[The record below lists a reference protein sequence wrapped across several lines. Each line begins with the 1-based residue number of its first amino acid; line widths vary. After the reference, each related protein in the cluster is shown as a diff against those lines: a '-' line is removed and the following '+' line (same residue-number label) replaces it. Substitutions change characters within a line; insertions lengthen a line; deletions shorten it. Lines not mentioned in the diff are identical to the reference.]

1 MILIKQ
7 KNSIIINKK
16 LFYFVILSNC
26 MSFIEIINTDLNIGN
41 KNILK
46 NINFSISKGEMI
58 FLIGR
63 TGSGKTTFINSIF
76 GNLEIEKSEKFN
88 VLDYDLKK
96 ISENQIPFLRR
107 KIGFVFQDFK
117 LLNDRSIY
125 DNLEFVLKSTG
136 NNDKKNINE
145 KIQRV
150 LKLVGINS
158 SLDKFPSQL
167 SGGEQQR
174 VAIARSVLNNP
185 ELIIADEPTGNLDPE
200 TSLEIIEL
208 FQRLNKIG
216 TSMIIATHDYN
227 LILKLKGKVFKC
239 EDGKFFEVKRK

>member
-1 MILIKQ
+1 
-7 KNSIIINKK
+7 
-16 LFYFVILSNC
+16 
-26 MSFIEIINTDLNIGN
+26 MSVVEIINTDLNIAN

-46 NINFSISKGEMI
+46 NISFSISEGEMV

-76 GNLEIEKSEKFN
+76 GNLEIEKSDKFN
-88 VLDYDLKK
+88 VLNYDLKK

-125 DNLEFVLKSTG
+125 DNLGFVLKSTG
-136 NNDKKNINE
+136 INDKEEINK

-158 SLDKFPSQL
+158 SLDKFPNQL

-216 TSMIIATHDYN
+216 TSIIIATHDYN
-227 LILKLKGKVFKC
+227 LILKLKGKVYKC
-239 EDGKFFEVKRK
+239 EDGMFFEVKRK

>member
-1 MILIKQ
+1 MPI
-7 KNSIIINKK
+7 
-16 LFYFVILSNC
+16 V
-26 MSFIEIINTDLNIGN
+26 
-41 KNILK
+41 NILNTNLQIDQK
-46 NINFSISKGEMI
+46 KILENVNFELKEGDLK
-58 FLIGR
+58 FLIGK

-76 GNLEIEKSEKFN
+76 GNLEIKNSDKFE
-88 VLDYDLKK
+88 VLGFDLKNLNEK
-96 ISENQIPFLRR
+96 DIPYLRR

-125 DNLEFVLKSTG
+125 DNLEFVLKATG
-136 NNDKKNINE
+136 NNNKEEIDQ

-150 LKLVGINS
+150 LKLVSINN
-158 SLDKFPSQL
+158 SLDKFPNEL

-174 VAIARSVLNNP
+174 VAIARSILNNP

-208 FQRLNKIG
+208 FERLNKFG

-227 LILKLKGKVFKC
+227 LIQKLKGKVYKC

>member
-1 MILIKQ
+1 MKV
-7 KNSIIINKK
+7 KW
-16 LFYFVILSNC
+16 F
-26 MSFIEIINTDLNIGN
+26 
-41 KNILK
+41 
-46 NINFSISKGEMI
+46 
-58 FLIGR
+58 FLLVR

-76 GNLEIEKSEKFN
+76 GNLEIEKSDKFN
-88 VLDYDLKK
+88 VLNYDLKK

-136 NNDKKNINE
+136 NNDKEEINK

-150 LKLVGINS
+150 LKLVGINT
-158 SLDKFPSQL
+158 SLDKFPNQL

-227 LILKLKGKVFKC
+227 LILKLKGKVYKC

>member
-1 MILIKQ
+1 MPI
-7 KNSIIINKK
+7 
-16 LFYFVILSNC
+16 V
-26 MSFIEIINTDLNIGN
+26 
-41 KNILK
+41 NILNTNLQIDQK
-46 NINFSISKGEMI
+46 KILENVNFELKEGDLK
-58 FLIGR
+58 FLIGK

-76 GNLEIEKSEKFN
+76 GNLEIKNSDKFE
-88 VLDYDLKK
+88 VLGFDLKNLNEK
-96 ISENQIPFLRR
+96 EIPNLRR

-125 DNLEFVLKSTG
+125 DNLEFVLKATG
-136 NNDKKNINE
+136 NNNKEEIDE

-150 LKLVGINS
+150 LKLVGINN
-158 SLDKFPSQL
+158 SLDKLPNEL

-174 VAIARSVLNNP
+174 VAIARSILNNP

-208 FQRLNKIG
+208 FERLNKFG

-227 LILKLKGKVFKC
+227 LIQKLKGKVYKC

>member
-1 MILIKQ
+1 
-7 KNSIIINKK
+7 
-16 LFYFVILSNC
+16 
-26 MSFIEIINTDLNIGN
+26 MSVVEIISTDLNIGN

-46 NINFSISKGEMI
+46 NISFSISEGEMV
-58 FLIGR
+58 FLIGK

-76 GNLEIEKSEKFN
+76 GNLEIEKSNKFN
-88 VLDYDLKK
+88 VLNYDLKR

-136 NNDKKNINE
+136 NNDKKNISE

-150 LKLVGINS
+150 LKLVGINT
-158 SLDKFPSQL
+158 SLDKFPNQL

-174 VAIARSVLNNP
+174 VAIARSLLNNP

-227 LILKLKGKVFKC
+227 LILKLKGKVYKC
-239 EDGKFFEVKRK
+239 EDGKIFEVKRK

>member
-1 MILIKQ
+1 
-7 KNSIIINKK
+7 
-16 LFYFVILSNC
+16 
-26 MSFIEIINTDLNIGN
+26 MSVVKIINTDLNIGN

-46 NINFSISKGEMI
+46 NINFSISEGEMV

-76 GNLEIEKSEKFN
+76 GNLEIEKSDKFN
-88 VLDYDLKK
+88 VLDYDLRK
-96 ISENQIPFLRR
+96 INENQIPFLRR

-136 NNDKKNINE
+136 NNDKKNFNK

-150 LKLVGINS
+150 LKLVGINT
-158 SLDKFPSQL
+158 SLDKFPDQL

-216 TSMIIATHDYN
+216 TSMIIATHDYK